1 MKRIFCIA
9 LCALLAL
16 SVTACG
22 DKKPTEP
29 AATSAVAT
37 EAPATKDE
45 AAANSTMKDF
55 IARFDDTPTVGDQPV
70 YEDENLTVTAH
81 GINYAPIAGPEVR
94 LTIEN
99 RYKQDIT
106 VQSPDAVVNGY
117 MISPQLEI
125 SVPAGKTVS
134 GNLSLSYFSLAL
146 ADITRIREIEFSLRV
161 TESKD
166 YNNILLTTDVLSI
179 RTSAANATPDT
190 AAPDDSG
197 QVAYDKDKVKIV
209 LKGVGSD
216 RPDSD
221 DPELTVYLYNG
232 TEKAVKICTDSVI
245 VNGYDMTSAMNL
257 TVLPGKRAV
266 DCVPFYRQDLDEY
279 DIEEIDSVQVS
290 FSIRD
295 AESWKKLASTDLIDV
310 AV

>member
-1 MKRIFCIA
+1 MKRIFCAA
-9 LCALLAL
+9 LCVLVALCVA
-16 SVTACG
+16 ACG
-22 DKKPTEP
+22 EKKPTEP
-29 AATSAVAT
+29 ATTSAAT

-45 AAANSTMKDF
+45 AAANSAMKDF

-70 YEDENLTVTAH
+70 YEDKNLTVTAH

-117 MISPQLEI
+117 MISPRLEI

-161 TESKD
+161 TETKD
-166 YNNILLTTDVLSI
+166 YNHTLLDTDVLSI
-179 RTSAANATPDT
+179 RTSAANATADS
-190 AAPDDSG
+190 ASPDDSG
-197 QVAYDKDKVKIV
+197 QIAYDKDKVKIV

-232 TEKAVKICTDSVI
+232 TDKAVKICTDSVI

-257 TVLPGKRAV
+257 TILPGKRAV
-266 DCVPFYRQDLDEY
+266 DCVPFYGQDMEEY
-279 DIEEIDSVQVS
+279 GIEDIDSVQVS

-295 AESWKKLASTDLIDV
+295 AESWTKLASTDLIDV
-310 AV
+310 AVS